1 MLLKLAWSTCMVSWS
16 LSLYV
21 QLPVVS
27 ERYCFLEV
35 PKPLPPPLR
44 RGEVL
49 CGYQPTLVPQVMAG
63 LGTSFPSDAR
73 QGSPVRRTGSTG
85 RQQSQVNPSSSCW
98 GTRMKS
104 RPHICYIY
112 AGDLGPALVCSTGF
126 VMKPKFSLSLYPF
139 SIYTYMYMY
148 ICMYTYM
155 HKCMCIYIY
164 GRESDIYIAVI

>member
-85 RQQSQVNPSSSCW
+85 RQQSQGKSSTPVVRYLHEDQAVHLLHMCR
-98 GTRMKS
+98 G
-104 RPHICYIY
+104 
-112 AGDLGPALVCSTGF
+112 LGPALMCSSVLLVQSLDCPGCLTLLVFLRGLYQGGIF
-126 VMKPKFSLSLYPF
+126 LTFIQCKCPMKNIF
-139 SIYTYMYMY
+139 
-148 ICMYTYM
+148 
-155 HKCMCIYIY
+155 
-164 GRESDIYIAVI
+164 